1 MEIKTEIIECSRP
14 NSDEALSN
22 ALTLVNHVIKS
33 NNINKDDIIEY
44 HTKKDIIKEEYP
56 TYPYNGYIWS
66 ITVTISWI
74 E

>member
-1 MEIKTEIIECSRP
+1 MEIKTEIIECSRA
-14 NSDEALSN
+14 SSVEALSN
-22 ALTLVNHVIKS
+22 ALALVNQTIKS

-44 HTKKDIIKEEYP
+44 HTKKDIIKEDYP
-56 TYPYNGYIWS
+56 TYPYDGYICS